1 MTALSEA
8 PISRLESLARGFDS
22 IGLGARLRRL
32 AEAAREAGGEAVFT
46 TSFGLEDQALTHAI
60 VDSGAAIRLR
70 TLDTGRLFPE
80 TYEVWAETESRYG
93 IRVEVFHPAAE
104 DLARLTAEQGPYGF
118 RESAAARQACCGARK
133 VLPLRRALAGAGIWV
148 TGLRA
153 EQSQARRGGHFVE
166 WDEAHGLIKA
176 APLLD
181 WPRQRLVDYVA
192 LERIP
197 YNRLHDQGFPSIGC
211 QPCTRA
217 LRLGEEE
224 RAGRW
229 WWEADAKKE
238 CGLHVHA
245 APETAAPASLAARA
259 S

>member
-1 MTALSEA
+1 MTAFSEATKTALSGVNEA
-8 PISRLESLARGFDS
+8 PFSRIEALDRGFGAM
-22 IGLGARLRRL
+22 GLNARLRRI

-60 VDSGAAIRLR
+60 ADSGAAIRLR

-80 TYEVWAETESRYG
+80 TYDVWEETEKRYG
-93 IRVEVFHPAAE
+93 LRIEVFHPAAE
-104 DLARLTAEQGPYGF
+104 DLDALSQRQGPFGF
-118 RESAAARQACCGARK
+118 RESVEGRQACCGARK
-133 VLPLRRALAGAGIWV
+133 VLPLRRALAGAGAWV

-153 EQSQARRGGHFVE
+153 EQSKARSGGAFVE
-166 WDEAHGLIKA
+166 WDAAHGLIKA
-176 APLLD
+176 SPLMD
-181 WPRQRLVDYVA
+181 WNRQRLVDYVA

-217 LRLGEEE
+217 VRIGEEE

-245 APETAAPASLAARA
+245 AQ
-259 S
+259 